1 MTEVDDFRSAQQ
13 IHDLLR
19 LRGQAVGL
27 TTVYRTLQAMSA
39 DGDVDVI
46 IGEDGEARYRACSD
60 GHHHHLVCRR
70 CGTTVEVAGPTVERW
85 AVRVAGEHGFIE
97 PNHTIEISGI
107 CPACQSG

>member
-46 IGEDGEARYRACSD
+46 IGEDGSVWTCLGRGAGRWPTSESLLCDLTDLALARRA
-60 GHHHHLVCRR
+60 
-70 CGTTVEVAGPTVERW
+70 T
-85 AVRVAGEHGFIE
+85 
-97 PNHTIEISGI
+97 
-107 CPACQSG
+107 PANP